1 MKKII
6 SVLLVALL
14 VMGLIVGCGG
24 NQASKETGENEET
37 EKQESKGPVFVNI
50 VQEEPP
56 AHTFPLVG
64 LWQTYGTILLK
75 V

>member
-37 EKQESKGPVFVNI
+37 ENRNQRVPC
-50 VQEEPP
+50 
-56 AHTFPLVG
+56 
-64 LWQTYGTILLK
+64 LLI
-75 V
+75 